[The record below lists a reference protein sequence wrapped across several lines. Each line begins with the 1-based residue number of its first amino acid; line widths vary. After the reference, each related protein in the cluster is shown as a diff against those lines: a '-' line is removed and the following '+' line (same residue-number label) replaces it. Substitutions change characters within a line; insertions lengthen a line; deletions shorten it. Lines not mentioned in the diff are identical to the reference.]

1 MSEDTP
7 PKPPDLLPNYLVD
20 GIGNQD
26 LETLSAMR
34 EYIDELIEWM
44 DQPVEDNELP
54 DKADP
59 VEDDDGGQRGT
70 VVMEKVTCGDETCKC
85 MKKGEKHGPYKYVY
99 YRTADGTLTSDYI
112 DNE

>member
-1 MSEDTP
+1 MTEDIP

-44 DQPVEDNELP
+44 DQPVEDDGLP

-59 VEDDDGGQRGT
+59 VKDDDDGRRGT
-70 VVMEKVTCGDETCKC
+70 VVMEKVTCGDGTCKC
-85 MKKGEKHGPYKYVY
+85 MKKSSVDRWMAKGWGGWM
-99 YRTADGTLTSDYI
+99 TLLASLSADST
-112 DNE
+112 

>member
-1 MSEDTP
+1 MH
-7 PKPPDLLPNYLVD
+7 
-20 GIGNQD
+20 
-26 LETLSAMR
+26 
-34 EYIDELIEWM
+34 EYIGELIEWM
-44 DQPVEDNELP
+44 DQPVENDELP

-59 VEDDDGGQRGT
+59 VEDNDDDGRRGT

-85 MKKGEKHGPYKYVY
+85 IKKGEKHGPYKYVY